1 MKVTIA
7 ILVVVAAGIAHADPK
22 AGRVVGKVSVA
33 ESDGKPVAGAEI
45 VVYVVGFEEKGDV
58 GKPAAEIQ
66 QKGRKFVPDLVAI
79 TSGEIVSFP
88 NKDPLTHNVFSTSAA
103 REFNLGEFKLN
114 ESKDINF
121 PHPGVVDV
129 YCNIHSEMAATIL
142 VLPNRRHVHANKT
155 DGSYVLDGVPPGEWT
170 VFAYTR
176 RATKPVSQKVKVT
189 AGADSNVD
197 FAITRGVEP
206 PHNNIHG
213 EKYKDQGGGYH

>member
-1 MKVTIA
+1 MKLVLA
-7 ILVVVAAGIAHADPK
+7 ILVATAGIAHADAK
-22 AGRVVGKVSVA
+22 TGRVVGKVSVT
-33 ESDGKPVAGAEI
+33 ESDGKAAAGAEI
-45 VVYVVGFEEKGDV
+45 VVYVVGFDEKGDV

-79 TSGEIVSFP
+79 TSGEMVSFP

-142 VLPNRRHVHANKT
+142 VLPNRRHVHAKT

-176 RATKPVSQKVKVT
+176 RATRPASQKVKVA

-197 FAITRGVEP
+197 FQITRGVEP

-213 EKYKDQGGGYH
+213 EKYKDSGGGYH